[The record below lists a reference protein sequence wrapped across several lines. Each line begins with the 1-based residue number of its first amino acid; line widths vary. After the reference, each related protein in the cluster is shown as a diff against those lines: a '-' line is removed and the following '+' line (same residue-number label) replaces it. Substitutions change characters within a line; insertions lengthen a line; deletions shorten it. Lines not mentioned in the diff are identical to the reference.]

1 MIDIDQVRRLNVQD
15 GDLLVLPEN
24 SEDEG
29 MQQLCE
35 ALRYLIPDGKVII
48 VRGPVEQLDVGD
60 MNKLGWY
67 RA

>member
-1 MIDIDQVRRLNVQD
+1 MIDIDQLRRLNVQD
-15 GDLLVLPEN
+15 GDLLVVPEN

-35 ALRYLIPDGKVII
+35 ALRYLLPDGKVII
-48 VRGPVEQLDVGD
+48 VRGPIEQLDVGD

>member
-15 GDLLVLPEN
+15 GELLVVPEN
-24 SEDEG
+24 TEQQG
-29 MQQLCE
+29 MELLSE
-35 ALRYLIPDGKVII
+35 ALHFLMPGCRVII
-48 VRGPVEQLDVGD
+48 VRGPVQQLDVGA

>member
-15 GDLLVLPEN
+15 GDLLVVPEN

-48 VRGPVEQLDVGD
+48 VRGPMEQLDVGD

>member
-1 MIDIDQVRRLNVQD
+1 MIDLDAVLKLNVQD
-15 GDLLVLPEN
+15 GDLLVVPEN

-48 VRGPVEQLDVGD
+48 VRGPIEQLDVGD

>member
-15 GDLLVLPEN
+15 GDLLVVPEN

-48 VRGPVEQLDVGD
+48 VRGPIEQLDVGD

>member
-15 GDLLVLPEN
+15 GDLLVVPEN

-29 MQQLCE
+29 MQKLCE

-48 VRGPVEQLDVGD
+48 VRGPVEQLDDGD

>member
-15 GDLLVLPEN
+15 GDLLVVPEN

-48 VRGPVEQLDVGD
+48 VRGPIEQLDVGD
-60 MNKLGWY
+60 MNKLGWH